1 MFDVI
6 FISVLI
12 IAFVAI
18 VNMLLIKDKSC
29 GKYKISTK
37 SKIITTLVI
46 AMVVSITLFLIYGI
60 IYLIDINAQ
69 TVDTEIW
76 SGQITSVEHKEE
88 WDEFHRA
95 WDETIT
101 KTDSKGKT

>member
-1 MFDVI
+1 MIKSTLWVISMFDVI

-18 VNMLLIKDKSC
+18 INMLLIKDKSC

-37 SKIITTLVI
+37 SKIVTTLVVAI
-46 AMVVSITLFLIYGI
+46 VVSITLSLIYGI

-69 TVDTEIW
+69 TTDTEIW
-76 SGQITSVEHKEE
+76 SGHFKI
-88 WDEFHRA
+88 F
-95 WDETIT
+95 
-101 KTDSKGKT
+101 